1 MKSEF
6 KDPLTTQFLGDG
18 LWEVTLVF
26 GYLSEL
32 MDDIVV
38 VPTGFIT
45 NFASV
50 PYKTDPRPAVIHD
63 YLYTRKDISRKL
75 ADQVFL
81 EAMNVAQDVAPWRRK
96 IRYWAVRLFGG
107 SHKTKGE

>member
-6 KDPLTTQFLGDG
+6 RTDLYVRYVKGR
-18 LWEVTLVF
+18 LWKLITPFTYYSEIMDEVV
-26 GYLSEL
+26 
-32 MDDIVV
+32 IV
-38 VPTGFIT
+38 TEGFQT

-63 YLYTRKDISRKL
+63 YLYSKENISRKL

-81 EAMNVAQDVAPWRRK
+81 EAMNVTKDVNKARRYL
-96 IRYWAVRLFGG
+96 RYWAVRMFGG
-107 SHKTKGE
+107 SHK

>member
-6 KDPLTTQFLGDG
+6 RSELVVSFIGNG
-18 LWEVTLVF
+18 LWGVEEPFRYVSKLMGDQVTVR
-26 GYLSEL
+26 
-32 MDDIVV
+32 V
-38 VPTGFIT
+38 GFET

-63 YLYTRKDISRKL
+63 YLYTRKDVSRKL

-81 EAMNVAQDVAPWRRK
+81 EAMDVAQDVAPWRRK
-96 IRYWAVRLFGG
+96 LRYWAVRLFGG
-107 SHKTKGE
+107 LHK